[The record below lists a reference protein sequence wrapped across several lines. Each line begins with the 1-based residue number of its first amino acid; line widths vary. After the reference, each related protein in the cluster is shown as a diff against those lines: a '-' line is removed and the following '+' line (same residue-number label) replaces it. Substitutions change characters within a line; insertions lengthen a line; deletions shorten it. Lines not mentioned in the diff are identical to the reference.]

1 MFHTALDFNDKISIV
16 NRHRAGKQKVKNLLS
31 QILIQS
37 VHNAKGET
45 GNLLR
50 LLTTNFSVN
59 RKVCVGKSMS
69 NRGLHLE
76 I

>member
-1 MFHTALDFNDKISIV
+1 MFHTALDFNDNISIV
-16 NRHRAGKQKVKNLLS
+16 NRHRAGKKKVKELVS

-50 LLTTNFSVN
+50 L
-59 RKVCVGKSMS
+59 
-69 NRGLHLE
+69 
-76 I
+76 

>member
-16 NRHRAGKQKVKNLLS
+16 NRHGAGKKKVKNLVS

-50 LLTTNFSVN
+50 L
-59 RKVCVGKSMS
+59 
-69 NRGLHLE
+69 
-76 I
+76 

>member
-1 MFHTALDFNDKISIV
+1 M
-16 NRHRAGKQKVKNLLS
+16 S

-59 RKVCVGKSMS
+59 RKLKYVLGNRCQIEACNWRFNAVIKSLQVTLYLIKRK
-69 NRGLHLE
+69 NL
-76 I
+76 

>member
-16 NRHRAGKQKVKNLLS
+16 NRHGAGKKKVKNLVS

-45 GNLLR
+45 GI
-50 LLTTNFSVN
+50 LTTNFSVN

-69 NRGLHLE
+69 NRGLQLE